1 VKFHRLTLILA
12 SGDRDSR
19 LLKTMQL
26 AKTLFLATALIVS
39 TGSASIQRY
48 QAEARLPARRDARV
62 TRGEDKELAR
72 ISQAVEAKLKELR
85 SAAEFPGATVGFV
98 LPDGRYA
105 SVSVGVSD
113 LVKQTPLKPNDR
125 MLAGSIGKTYVA
137 AVVLQLA
144 EEGKINLDEKI
155 EHWFQHEAWFGR
167 LPNAKEI
174 TLRMLMNHTSG
185 IPSTC

>member
-1 VKFHRLTLILA
+1 MKLEKTF
-12 SGDRDSR
+12 
-19 LLKTMQL
+19 LLVAL
-26 AKTLFLATALIVS
+26 LIVS
-39 TGSASIQRY
+39 AAGATIPRSRIDVHVPVRAN
-48 QAEARLPARRDARV
+48 ARV

-72 ISQAVEAKLKELR
+72 ISKAVQAKLTELH

-98 LPDGRYA
+98 LPDGRQA

-113 LVKQTPLKPNDR
+113 LVKKTPLAPSDR

-155 EHWFQHEAWFGR
+155 EHWFQREVWFGR
-167 LPNAKEI
+167 LPNAKVI

-185 IPSTC
+185 IPEHVLKPAWTKHKTLLTHGYC